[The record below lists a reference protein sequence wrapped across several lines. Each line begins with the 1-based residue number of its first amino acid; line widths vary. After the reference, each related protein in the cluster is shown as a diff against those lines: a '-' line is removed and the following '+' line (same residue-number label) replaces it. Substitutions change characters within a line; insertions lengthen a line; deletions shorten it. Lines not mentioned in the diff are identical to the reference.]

1 MRALRYINYMNYKKI
16 EYAHYLILTT
26 IVAVLIYYVKQKY
39 WVLPFRPD
47 ELSYASMSAEPV
59 ESMKLFFRF
68 ANFHLTHLINF
79 LPITPLLGAALVS
92 MVYTMGTVIFAYLIA
107 ARISGPVGG
116 ILSAIFAAMF
126 PPLLGHATWYS
137 ADLPCLFFGLVSI
150 WFCVEAFYSDTKRG
164 VWFFVGAGIFLVASI
179 FSKQTGIVF
188 LLPIIIFALYHGE
201 LRSLLVLFLGIALGM
216 LILAVGDYLFLNN
229 FFYHIDPNS
238 YVDFLLRFKGQI
250 ERDPYLEKHL
260 GKWSE
265 TVLQRLLY
273 GGKNYYLHY
282 LTAFV
287 GFAFL
292 WPFLTKKVGKYRA
305 EWIIMLV
312 AMPAVISISI
322 HEYVHISFTNLGTHW
337 RYLLTMVIPLT
348 IAFSSLLGLYMKGKF
363 TKRLG
368 FFVAILI
375 LVAFLVALF
384 FAGTGKDIYSSLNK
398 SAITHS
404 SSYLNVIHIFSFW
417 IFIVALMMVLYKAVI
432 DDAEAKRFSATISVL
447 GLLIIVSYVTF
458 WGNQGIRRL
467 YYTRVD
473 FGFSRAAEYWNN
485 LGKEEVYVFDVTDNK
500 RTKTLFE
507 YLVLSDLVPDKIQKN
522 LETYDYKHIVCN
534 ECAIKDLSE
543 GAYKYILTSRKAEEI
558 NNSFL
563 PENKQLSFHSEFRHL
578 YLYKV
583 KEKAG
588 D

>member
-1 MRALRYINYMNYKKI
+1 MNYKKI
-16 EYAHYLILTT
+16 EYAYYLILATV
-26 IVAVLIYYVKQKY
+26 VAALIYYVKQKY

-68 ANFHLTHLINF
+68 ANFHLTHLFNF
-79 LPITPLLGAALVS
+79 LPVTPLLGAALVS

-107 ARISGPVGG
+107 ARISGPLGG

-164 VWFFVGAGIFLVASI
+164 MWFFVGAGIFLVASI
-179 FSKQTGIVF
+179 FSKQTGIAF
-188 LLPIIIFALYHGE
+188 LLPIIILALYHGE
-201 LRSLLVLFLGIALGM
+201 IRSLLVLFLGVALGM
-216 LILAVGDYLFLNN
+216 LILAVGDFLFLNN

-282 LTAFV
+282 LTAFI
-287 GFAFL
+287 GFALL
-292 WPFLTKKVGKYRA
+292 WPFLTRKVKKYRT
-305 EWIIMLV
+305 EWLIMLV

-322 HEYVHISFTNLGTHW
+322 HEYVHISFTHLGTHW
-337 RYLLTMVIPLT
+337 RYLLTMVIPIT
-348 IAFSSLLGLYMKGKF
+348 IAFSSLLGLYISGKYN
-363 TKRLG
+363 KRSTVITICIIVIVFIVTLFLTSNDVG
-368 FFVAILI
+368 FYKLLRENAISNASI
-375 LVAFLVALF
+375 E
-384 FAGTGKDIYSSLNK
+384 LN
-398 SAITHS
+398 I
-404 SSYLNVIHIFSFW
+404 IHIFSFW
-417 IFIVALMMVLYKAVI
+417 VFIVALMMVLYKAVYN
-432 DDAEAKRFSATISVL
+432 DDTSRFASTITTI
-447 GLLIIVSYVTF
+447 GLVIVVSYVTF
-458 WGNQGIRRL
+458 WGSQGIHRL
-467 YYTRVD
+467 YYSRVD
-473 FGFSRAAEYWNN
+473 FGFSRAVEYWVN
-485 LGKEEVYVFDVTDNK
+485 LGKENVYVFDVTDNK
-500 RTKTLFE
+500 KTKTLFE
-507 YLVLSDLVPDKIQKN
+507 YLTLSNLVPEKIQNN

-534 ECAIKDLSE
+534 ECALKDLSE

-563 PENKQLSFHSEFRHL
+563 PANKNLIFHSEFRHL
-578 YLYKV
+578 YLYKIM
-583 KEKAG
+583 ENSS